1 MGSGETKRNNK
12 HSDTHS
18 YNRPQSDPPGELHK
32 AVINSISG
40 QNKKRKDIILAVKNL
55 IKDLTVF
62 ILICSRACA
71 TVTGCFSCCDAN
83 V

>member
-1 MGSGETKRNNK
+1 MAQQERGITRRERGIMGSGEPKRNNK
-12 HSDTHS
+12 NSDTHS

-62 ILICSRACA
+62 I
-71 TVTGCFSCCDAN
+71 VQ
-83 V
+83 